1 MNPSNGCLEEVELL
15 EMLSGDSVSDRV
27 RAHVRACADCRGR
40 LDQLDSALSA
50 IRLTDQSSTPPSD
63 ELSGPTP
70 GSTAHDDALAAAG
83 QRSDAARAADQAT
96 VTQSWRSG
104 EPSPAS
110 PDGSEQAAPDEP
122 PIPAAI
128 GKYLVVGRFPRSGQ
142 AEVFRVVH
150 PQLHRDL
157 VLKLALKPIGEDGRS
172 EIIADGKVLAELEHP
187 NIVRLHDLDFHEGRP
202 YLVMEYVRGRD
213 LAQFAREETVTPRRA
228 AALAAEVAG
237 AVAFAHRRGIVHQ
250 DIKPRNILIDEAGQP
265 RVIDFGL
272 AWQQDAWSGS
282 SAQSEGGTF
291 AYMAPEQAR
300 VDLDRVRPLSDVFA
314 LGSLLYFL
322 LTGKAPFDAP
332 TPDESWAKARGCDF
346 DRAALKKP
354 SIPRRLE
361 RICLKALD
369 PEPQGRYRSAAKLE
383 QALRYFLDWRWI
395 ANAAAAAALLVLA
408 VLAVI
413 LTYPRSAARPP
424 SPSSSLPLPASA
436 ASQPAP
442 APTAPLRIVNLNIE
456 HLAMRGE
463 HAFDPRGKLGERSF
477 AVGPGDDVMVQAE
490 LSEPAYAYLIAFR
503 PDGVDDI
510 CDPEDPEAPPGK
522 TRQPR
527 YPPAAKTEVVYR
539 LNDGAGL
546 HAFALVA
553 SRTPLPPYREWK
565 KQHGTAPWKKGS
577 ESPPGVVWSYD
588 GQWLAP
594 LTAGDPTGTRGKDAQ
609 IRGGSP
615 VGNLAEWLRAV
626 PGVDA
631 VAVKAFPVPPAPGP

>member
-1 MNPSNGCLEEVELL
+1 MPSEE
-15 EMLSGDSVSDRV
+15 
-27 RAHVRACADCRGR
+27 
-40 LDQLDSALSA
+40 
-50 IRLTDQSSTPPSD
+50 LTGPP
-63 ELSGPTP
+63 P
-70 GSTAHDDALAAAG
+70 GSTARDAALAPAT
-83 QRSDAARAADQAT
+83 SAADQAT
-96 VTQSWRSG
+96 ATQPWRSG
-104 EPSPAS
+104 EPGPAG
-110 PDGSEQAAPDEP
+110 PDGSEEAAEDEP

-213 LAQFAREETVTPRRA
+213 LAQFAREETVTPRRG
-228 AALAAEVAG
+228 AALVAEVAG

-250 DIKPRNILIDEAGQP
+250 DIKPRNILIDEAGRP

-314 LGSLLYFL
+314 LGAVLYYL

-332 TPDESWAKARGCDF
+332 TPADSWAQRAACDF

-354 SIPRRLE
+354 GIPRRLE
-361 RICLKALD
+361 RICLKALG
-369 PEPQGRYRSAAKLE
+369 PEPQARYRSAAKLE
-383 QALRYFLDWRWI
+383 QALRFFVDWRWI
-395 ANAAAAAALLVLA
+395 ANAVAAAALFALA

-413 LTYPRSAARPP
+413 LTYPRSSAPPP
-424 SPSSSLPLPASA
+424 SPPASPPLPVSA
-436 ASQPAP
+436 AAQPAPTP
-442 APTAPLRIVNLNIE
+442 APTAPLRIVSLNIE

-463 HAFDPRGKLGERSF
+463 HAFVPRGKLGERSF
-477 AVGPGDDVMVQAE
+477 AVGPGDDVVVQAE

-522 TRQPR
+522 TREPR

-553 SRTPLPPYREWK
+553 SRTPLPAYREWK

-588 GQWLAP
+588 GGWLAP

-626 PGVDA
+626 PGIDA
-631 VAVKAFPVPPAPGP
+631 VAVKAFPVPPAPGSGP

>member
-1 MNPSNGCLEEVELL
+1 MSPSNGCLAEDELL
-15 EMLSGDSVSDRV
+15 ELLAGESVPDRV
-27 RAHVRACADCRGR
+27 RAHVGGCADCRER
-40 LDQLDSALSA
+40 LDQLESALSA
-50 IRLTDQSSTPPSD
+50 IRLTDRDLPLPGE
-63 ELSGPTP
+63 ELTGPTP
-70 GSTAHDDALAAAG
+70 GSTARDSALAPAA
-83 QRSDAARAADQAT
+83 SAADQAT
-96 VTQSWRSG
+96 ATQPWRSG
-104 EPSPAS
+104 ERSAAG
-110 PDGSEQAAPDEP
+110 PDGSESTAEDEP
-122 PIPAAI
+122 PIPATI
-128 GKYLVVGRFPRSGQ
+128 GKYLVVGQFPRSGQ

-213 LAQFAREETVTPRRA
+213 LAQFAREERLTPRRA
-228 AALAAEVAG
+228 AALVAEVAG

-250 DIKPRNILIDEAGQP
+250 DIKPRNILIDEAGRP

-300 VDLDRVRPLSDVFA
+300 VDLNRVRPLSDVFA
-314 LGSLLYFL
+314 LGAVLYFL
-322 LTGKAPFDAP
+322 LTRKAPFDAP
-332 TPDESWAKARGCDF
+332 TPADSWARARGCDF
-346 DRAALKKP
+346 DRSALKKP
-354 SIPRRLE
+354 GIPRRLE

-369 PEPQGRYRSAAKLE
+369 PEPQARYRSAAKLE
-383 QALRYFLDWRWI
+383 QALRYFVDWRWI
-395 ANAAAAAALLVLA
+395 ANGAAAAALLVVA
-408 VLAVI
+408 ILAVI
-413 LTYPRSAARPP
+413 LTYPRSAAQPP
-424 SPSSSLPLPASA
+424 TPPASSPPRLPGST
-436 ASQPAP
+436 ASQPAAAPTPSP
-442 APTAPLRIVNLNIE
+442 APTAPLRIVSLNIE
-456 HLAMRGE
+456 HLAMHGE
-463 HAFDPRGKLGERSF
+463 RAFDPRGKLGERSF
-477 AVGPGDDVMVQAE
+477 SVGPGDDVMVEAE

-522 TRQPR
+522 TSQPR

-565 KQHGTAPWKKGS
+565 KQHGAAPWNKGS
-577 ESPPGVVWSYD
+577 QSPPGVVWSYD
-588 GQWLAP
+588 GGWLAP
-594 LTAGDPTGTRGKDAQ
+594 LTAGDPAGT
-609 IRGGSP
+609 
-615 VGNLAEWLRAV
+615 
-626 PGVDA
+626 
-631 VAVKAFPVPPAPGP
+631 